1 MTNEFPCY
9 HLPQSQ
15 DITKEALASSLQT
28 LSFSNHGRE
37 IKLRVPKLSGE
48 QLSQMMKIVKKN
60 RSEYL
65 QQLKVN
71 EIVDILD
78 EAVHKWLD
86 PQYEL
91 RRLAEEMLPVITGYD
106 QEMIRLFLS
115 RYLRHFR
122 KEKLQRIID
131 QDFPN
136 PLVLDEFRPR
146 MAGGLHRAY
155 GPELTTHIFSGNVP
169 ALPLWSMV
177 SGLLVK
183 SATIGKVSS
192 SEPLFPVLFAKTLEE
207 LDPKL
212 AETMAIVWWK
222 GGNEELEKVAFQNS
236 EAIIAYGSEQT
247 TTQISQKVPTGVRL
261 LIHGQK
267 VSFGVITNEC
277 LEGTKAWET
286 AHLAAH
292 DASWF
297 DQQGCLSPHVF
308 YVERGGKISPK
319 DFARMLAHEMANFE
333 QKMPRATLSTEENNA
348 ILRTRSQAE
357 FQSFSSEGIELLSS
371 EEGTSWTVMYREEA
385 EFPFSV
391 LNRVITVV
399 PVDSIEEI
407 PGKFREVKGVVQTVG
422 VACSPQKFQP
432 LIQLLGESGVNR
444 ICALGQMPQP
454 EPGWHHDGRFNLAD
468 LVHWCDVES
477 SVEIMMDKYDPYRD

>member
-1 MTNEFPCY
+1 MTNVFSCY

-15 DITKEALASSLQT
+15 DVTKEEIEASLQALT
-28 LSFSNHGRE
+28 FSNHGR
-37 IKLRVPKLSGE
+37 KVQLKVPILSGE
-48 QLSQMMKIVKKN
+48 QLSRITREIKKN

-65 QQLKVN
+65 QHLRVN

-78 EAVHKWLD
+78 QAINMWLD

-91 RRLAEEMLPVITGYD
+91 RKIAEEMLPIITGYD
-106 QEMIRLFLS
+106 QEMVRLFLS

-122 KEKLQRIID
+122 KEKLQRMID

-146 MAGGLHRAY
+146 IAGGLYRAY

-183 SATIGKVSS
+183 SATLGKVSS

-207 LDPKL
+207 LNPSL
-212 AETMAIVWWK
+212 TQSMAILWWK
-222 GGNEELEKVAFQNS
+222 GGNEQLEKVAFQHS
-236 EAIIAYGSEQT
+236 EAVVAYGSEQT
-247 TTQISQKVPTGVRL
+247 TKQIAKKVPAGVRL

-267 VSFGVITNEC
+267 ISFGVISNEC
-277 LEGTKAWET
+277 LEGTKASET
-286 AHLAAH
+286 ARLAAQ
-292 DASWF
+292 DTSWF

-319 DFARMLAHEMANFE
+319 DFACLLAHEMANFE
-333 QKMPRATLSTEENNA
+333 YKMPRAKLSTEENNS
-348 ILRTRSQAE
+348 ILKVRSQAE
-357 FQSFSSEGIELLSS
+357 FQSYGSEQIELLSS
-371 EEGTSWTVMYREEA
+371 EAGTAWTVIYREDA
-385 EFPFSV
+385 AFPFSV
-391 LNRVITVV
+391 LNRVITVI
-399 PVDSIEEI
+399 PIDSMEEI
-407 PGKFREVKGVVQTVG
+407 PLKISEVKHVVQTVG
-422 VACSPQKFQP
+422 VACPPQKLHP
-432 LIQLLGESGVNR
+432 LINLLGSNGVNR
-444 ICALGQMPQP
+444 VCALGQMTQP

-468 LVHWCDVES
+468 LVRWCDIES
-477 SVEIMMDKYDPYRD
+477 SVEMQMDKYDPYRD